1 MSDFS
6 EIINSVSFSDLIKN
20 YEKKRRSEIAENN
33 EKNLSVEAQKFYLAY
48 YAKMASEHVG
58 FENFSK
64 ENQEG
69 FKNHIVEMYNKI
81 SGERKQGDFLEEMG
95 ESAKFI
101 EDRHFEVG
109 IGKSEAS
116 RGGGEK
122 RDRTV
127 GKNFCYRTEDE
138 RPEGYEKS
146 GGASLTT
153 DNGENVPVWEIGT
166 LNKNGE
172 DILVVSVFD
181 MMHRGNEY
189 EDWKDFIEKFDEVYD
204 KDREKWDKG
213 RIILDV
219 RGNRGGEDKPIDH
232 VAKRTYGNLVNTYK
246 RCEVKDSPLGYYLYQ
261 QHGSVKN
268 AKKSGLEVP
277 ERKYFSGTSK
287 AMFDETGVYYTFNE
301 EKGYK
306 GKIDVLTCA
315 RVGSSAESAYT
326 SFYHHPNV
334 RYIGENTAGMQQYT
348 QGTFATPWGG
358 EMRVGWGKLTY
369 WDKEGE
375 NIEVKGHKPDVNC
388 KGYDAF
394 DVALVIPGDYGR
406 VVGFREL
413 NEEVKGKEVVAEYN
427 PKEKS
432 DPRKAY
438 YTDYTFPAMKKLE
451 EENRQETPTMTP
463 EQRANEAKNAGSRV
477 REMLGIKDNKGE
489 EQSVK
494 EKGNVTRKTSARV
507 DMSGFEKSMG

>member
-1 MSDFS
+1 MSKFE

-20 YEKKRRSEIAENN
+20 YDKKRRSEIAENN
-33 EKNLSVEAQKFYLAY
+33 EKNLSVEEQKFYLAY
-48 YAKMASEHVG
+48 YARMASEHVG

-69 FKNHIVEMYNKI
+69 FKTHIVGMYNRINK
-81 SGERKQGDFLEEMG
+81 ERKQGELLEEMG

-101 EDRHFEVG
+101 EDRHFEIG

-127 GKNFCYRTEDE
+127 GKNFCYRTENE
-138 RPEGYEKS
+138 RPEGYEKL
-146 GGASLTT
+146 GGASLIT

-166 LNKNGE
+166 LKNKGE

-246 RCEVKDSPLGYYLYQ
+246 RCEVKDSPLGYHLYQ

-268 AKKSGLEVP
+268 AKALGLEVP
-277 ERKYFSGTSK
+277 ERKHFSGTNK

-306 GKIDVLTCA
+306 GKIDILTCA

-326 SFYHHPNV
+326 SFYHHKNV

-375 NIEVKGHKPDVNC
+375 NIEVKGHKPDVEC
-388 KGYDAF
+388 KGKDAF
-394 DVALVIPGDYGR
+394 DMALNMPRDDGR
-406 VVGFREL
+406 VLGFREL
-413 NEEVKGKEVVAEYN
+413 NEEVKGRKVVAEYN

-438 YTDYTFPAMKKLE
+438 YTDYTFPAMNELE
-451 EENRQETPTMTP
+451 VKNRRIVEVERAKERIEKQLGVGVRKQEGV
-463 EQRANEAKNAGSRV
+463 EK
-477 REMLGIKDNKGE
+477 I
-489 EQSVK
+489 
-494 EKGNVTRKTSARV
+494 KGNKLSFDVKRFCEMKKRNSV
-507 DMSGFEKSMG
+507 QK